1 MQASRWIAVWIAVG
15 ALGIAGAGAGCGG
28 DDGVKND
35 ATTSATATTT
45 GEGSASSTGTGG
57 AQGTGAGGS
66 TSAGTGGAGGG
77 GGTGGAGGGG
87 GTGGAGG
94 GGGTGGAGGGGG
106 TGGAGGGGGTGG
118 AGGTMDPLFDFSLRG
133 ARYTGYEDGDRVYV
147 DLYAAG
153 ATEATLHASDAIGPD
168 GTFSVFVT
176 GKVPGGKAY
185 TIYWYVDSYRN
196 GECDA
201 TEDVWKM
208 DIPTVTANI
217 ERSVQGNTNFAEC
230 P

>member
-15 ALGIAGAGAGCGG
+15 ALGVAGAGAGCGG
-28 DDGVKND
+28 DSAQND

-45 GEGSASSTGTGG
+45 GEGSTSSTGTGG

-66 TSAGTGGAGGG
+66 TSAGTGGGGGTSGTGGG
-77 GGTGGAGGGG
+77 GGTGGTGSGG
-87 GTGGAGG
+87 GTGGAGD
-94 GGGTGGAGGGGG
+94 GGG

-133 ARYTGYEDGDRVYV
+133 TRYTGYEDGDRVYV

-185 TIYWYVDSYRN
+185 TIYWYVDSHRN